1 MTGETW
7 GPDPDQRN
15 EFRLVTART
24 VLDVPVAEDAPAL
37 FALVGGPDRDAVCAS
52 LLWDGPDEVA
62 EMAAWISRCREQTFE
77 PYGLHWVVR
86 DRTGD
91 ITGTAGTPLG
101 AAGTRPRHFRGRADV
116 GYWLGKPY
124 WGQGLMAEAA
134 AAVVRFGFEEMRMA
148 KIEADVFVE
157 NERGIRLVE
166 KLGFR
171 REANLRKAVWKQ
183 GRWVDEFVYGIVPG
197 ELRVPSP

>member
-116 GYWLGKPY
+116 GYWLGRAY
-124 WGQGLMAEAA
+124 WGQGVMTEALTGLLDYGFSVLDYAKMEAE
-134 AAVVRFGFEEMRMA
+134 
-148 KIEADVFVE
+148 VFAG
-157 NERGIRLVE
+157 NERGRRLVE
-166 KLGFR
+166 
-171 REANLRKAVWKQ
+171 AVGMRHEGTIRQAKHKR
-183 GRWVDEFVYGIVPG
+183 GRWVDVALYGILFG
-197 ELRVPSP
+197 EWRRPEG